1 MLEMFVILVPA
12 LWLFALAAVIADLI
26 EWLQKKKAPRRMA
39 IPQRRNENMF
49 K

>member
-12 LWLFALAAVIADLI
+12 LWLFALCGVVADLI
-26 EWLQKKKAPRRMA
+26 EWLQKKKAPRRTA